1 MNKIRKYKNVI
12 LIFVMMLV
20 MVNIM
25 YSISLAFKISEY
37 DPKGKG
43 YAFSYEDTSA
53 HFKNGTYE
61 PDGGAN
67 NNLFCAEHG
76 DKLRSIDTTY
86 KLVDKITIKGN
97 NAKSFYGDEIKNKL
111 TNGRIA
117 YAIHNAEN
125 NHERQKI
132 IWYWIDNWM
141 KNVGQLKDK
150 DKKYIGFSKLQ
161 GFTVKDG
168 GIKYKNLSKDSKDV
182 IADAKSYAD
191 DIDNDKNTSTT
202 AEIKQNNKDKVSVQ
216 IEGEH
221 YKIGPINLTF
231 NPKLSSIYV
240 DNQNGETLEEDQY
253 CFLQNGVEISNE
265 NVGQIESKKDFYL
278 LVNRSNMTNIKI
290 KARTKKPKGTT
301 IDATIAFFKSVSGK
315 SYQNLV
321 MVDTKSNTFSS
332 KAASVEI
339 SVSLTG
345 NLKIEKVDK
354 DNHQMNLD
362 GAKFMVSNMDTGWV
376 YQNADGSINTTWNV
390 DWKNNPPTSFIP
402 GQTINNLPAGRY
414 QITEVSTPNNYE
426 VNENCKFYVNGT
438 EKGNMKRYNDCFA
451 TEKEITVGNGTTVN
465 IQIENKQKYIKIT
478 GKVWEDVQEGKGLTR
493 NNQLDKK
500 EHILG
505 TKTDL
510 NNIWTDNVK
519 VYLKKFERDSN
530 NKLTG
535 RVNTI
540 GNYTTTRD
548 GFYGFDNVEVKYL
561 EDYFVEFEYNGLT
574 YQCVESGVGGLWE
587 NQNSSKAIE
596 NNREEFNN
604 KFYSIEKGNTA
615 NTGVAKDK
623 TGNNQIGLN
632 YTINNHV
639 AELNDRE
646 SYYKEGWNTTSN
658 TYNAGLNLNNYYKY
672 LRGDNG
678 FNTDGHP
685 VSKVD
690 EISNV
695 NLGLYK
701 REEPDLAVQKDVQNV
716 QVEINGYGHT
726 YNYDRKETLE
736 KQNNEDAFNV
746 GVKFG
751 SKYTEGYE
759 LPIYESD
766 SNYKNEKDPSKELKV
781 YITYKVRLKNQA
793 TTIDSKI
800 NSLVDYYDS
809 TYEKNGNCDIRIN
822 ENINDTD
829 KDGKLNS
836 TIEFSKSDYN
846 DKYKKLNINTKG
858 ISIGAGETKC
868 IYIQFGLSR
877 TQIAS
882 IINDKSEEGRI
893 LKNVVEINSYSSY
906 YKGTTNPYGG
916 IDKDSAPGNA
926 VPGDQSTYEDD
937 TDTAPTLKLEVK
949 EARKLTGKV
958 FLDSTN
964 GTLMTGQ
971 IREGDGEYKNGEEGI
986 RDITVTLKPINKDP
1000 SYDEYSK
1007 KTNENGDFTISGFIP
1022 NEYEVIYT
1030 WGGQELKNGDKITL
1044 DKYKGTAYK
1053 ERERYTLTG
1062 PLWYRQNANKRLTD
1076 AIDNYEKRQEIDG
1089 RYKSIDY
1096 TTENIIN
1103 NIQKEKMDST
1113 TPKMSIRI
1121 ENMRK
1126 RRKNNYIIIR

>member
-12 LIFVMMLV
+12 LIFIIMLII
-20 MVNIM
+20 VNIM
-25 YSISLAFKISEY
+25 YSISLASNNFNIKDYKVDSANN
-37 DPKGKG
+37 G
-43 YAFSYEDTSA
+43 FSYKDTSA

-76 DKLRSIDTTY
+76 DKLRRVERPY
-86 KLVDKITIKGN
+86 RLVDKITIKGN
-97 NAKSFYGDEIKNKL
+97 NAKSFYGNEIKNKL

-132 IWYWIDNWM
+132 IWYWLDNWM
-141 KNVGQLKDK
+141 TNVGKLKDK
-150 DKKYIGFSKLQ
+150 KGKYIFDHLD
-161 GFTVKDG
+161 GFTVKSG
-168 GIKYKNLSKDSKDV
+168 GIAYKNLSKDSKDV

-202 AEIKQNNKDKVSVQ
+202 AEIKQNNKDNVSVQ

-290 KARTKKPKGTT
+290 TARTKKPKGTT
-301 IDATIAFFKSVSGK
+301 IDATIAFFKSSGA
-315 SYQNLV
+315 SWQNLV
-321 MVDTKSNTFSS
+321 MVETKSNTFSS

-339 SVSLTG
+339 PVSLTG
-345 NLKIEKVDK
+345 SLQIQKVDK
-354 DNHQMNLD
+354 NNHNIKLGGVGFTLKNSD
-362 GAKFMVSNMDTGWV
+362 GKYVDSNGQITDTETTLYTDEYG
-376 YQNADGSINTTWNV
+376 NRTISNIPIGSYTFTE
-390 DWKNNPPTSFIP
+390 
-402 GQTINNLPAGRY
+402 TINPHYG
-414 QITEVSTPNNYE
+414 YE
-426 VNENCKFYVNGT
+426 VTPES
-438 EKGNMKRYNDCFA
+438 
-451 TEKEITVGNGTTVN
+451 ITIN
-465 IQIENKQKYIKIT
+465 IQGGQNSKVVENEQKYIKIT
-478 GKVWEDVQEGKGLTR
+478 GKVWEDVQEGKGSTR
-493 NNQLDKK
+493 NNQLDEK

-505 TKTDL
+505 TKKDL

-574 YQCVESGVGGLWE
+574 YQCVNSGIGGLWE
-587 NQNSSKAIE
+587 NKNSSKAGEDAKSRE
-596 NNREEFNN
+596 NLNN
-604 KFYSIEKGNTA
+604 KFSIIENGGSA
-615 NTGVAKDK
+615 NKGVAKDP
-623 TGNNQIGLN
+623 TENNKIGLD
-632 YTINNHV
+632 YTINDHV
-639 AELNDRE
+639 ATLNGRKD
-646 SYYKEGWNTTSN
+646 YYKEGWNTTSN

-678 FNTDGHP
+678 FNTNGHP

-766 SNYKNEKDPSKELKV
+766 SNYINEKDPSKELKV

-882 IINDKSEEGRI
+882 IINDKSEEDRI

-971 IREGDGEYKNGEEGI
+971 IREGDGEYKDGEEGI
-986 RDITVTLKPINKDP
+986 KDITVTLKPINKDP

-1089 RYKSIDY
+1089 RYKSIDHN
-1096 TTENIIN
+1096 TENIIN
-1103 NIQKEKMDST
+1103 SIQNEEMSST

>member
-12 LIFVMMLV
+12 LIFIIMLII
-20 MVNIM
+20 VNIM
-25 YSISLAFKISEY
+25 YSISFASNNFNIKDYKVYS
-37 DPKGKG
+37 
-43 YAFSYEDTSA
+43 ANNVFSYKDTSA
-53 HFKNGTYE
+53 HFKDGTYE

-76 DKLRSIDTTY
+76 DKLRSVERPY
-86 KLVDKITIKGN
+86 RLVDKITIKGN
-97 NAKSFYGDEIKNKL
+97 NAKSYYGGEIKNKL

-132 IWYWIDNWM
+132 IWYWLDNWM
-141 KNVGQLKDK
+141 TNVGKLKDENGEDIFDHLK
-150 DKKYIGFSKLQ
+150 
-161 GFTVKDG
+161 GFTVKSG
-168 GIKYKNLSKDSKDV
+168 GIAYKNLSKDSKEV

-216 IEGEH
+216 IEGGH

-265 NVGQIESKKDFYL
+265 NVGQIESKKNFYL

-290 KARTKKPKGTT
+290 TARTKKPKGTT
-301 IDATIAFFKSVSGK
+301 IDATIAFFKSSGA
-315 SYQNLV
+315 SWQNLV
-321 MVDTKSNTFSS
+321 MVETKSNTFSS

-339 SVSLTG
+339 PVSLTG

-354 DNHQMNLD
+354 NNHNIKLGGVGFTLKNSD
-362 GAKFMVSNMDTGWV
+362 GKYVDSNGQITDTETTLYTDEYG
-376 YQNADGSINTTWNV
+376 NRTISNIPIGSYTFTE
-390 DWKNNPPTSFIP
+390 
-402 GQTINNLPAGRY
+402 TINPHYG
-414 QITEVSTPNNYE
+414 YE
-426 VNENCKFYVNGT
+426 VTPES
-438 EKGNMKRYNDCFA
+438 
-451 TEKEITVGNGTTVN
+451 ITIN
-465 IQIENKQKYIKIT
+465 IQGGQNSKVVENEQKYIKIT
-478 GKVWEDVQEGKGLTR
+478 GKVWEDVQEGKGSTR
-493 NNQLDKK
+493 NNQLDEK

-505 TKTDL
+505 TKKDL

-540 GNYTTTRD
+540 GNYTTTWD
-548 GFYGFDNVEVKYL
+548 GAYGFDNVEVKYL

-574 YQCVESGVGGLWE
+574 YQCVNSGIGGLWE
-587 NQNSSKAIE
+587 NENSSKAGEDAKSRE
-596 NNREEFNN
+596 NLNN
-604 KFYSIEKGNTA
+604 KFSIIENGGSA
-615 NTGVAKDK
+615 NKGVAKDP
-623 TGNNQIGLN
+623 TENNKIGLD
-632 YTINNHV
+632 YTINDHV
-639 AELNDRE
+639 ATLNGRE
-646 SYYKEGWNTTSN
+646 DYYKEGWNTTSN
-658 TYNAGLNLNNYYKY
+658 TYNALLNLNDYYKY
-672 LRGDNG
+672 LRGDKGN
-678 FNTDGHP
+678 GHP
-685 VSKVD
+685 VSKVE

-766 SNYKNEKDPSKELKV
+766 SNYRNEKDPSKELKV

-971 IREGDGEYKNGEEGI
+971 IREGDGEYKDGEEGI
-986 RDITVTLKPINKDP
+986 KDITVTLKPINKDP
-1000 SYDEYSK
+1000 SYAEYSK

-1089 RYKSIDY
+1089 RYKSIDHN
-1096 TTENIIN
+1096 TENIIN
-1103 NIQKEKMDST
+1103 SIQNEEMSST

>member
-1 MNKIRKYKNVI
+1 MKKIKHLI
-12 LIFVMMLV
+12 LIIVTAIMIVLSIN
-20 MVNIM
+20 MVSQASIYVKDDKSFNLEDYPMPRSDKKASQVDINFDAAGLHSKNRYDNI
-25 YSISLAFKISEY
+25 FCVQ
-37 DPKGKG
+37 KGKR
-43 YAFSYEDTSA
+43 
-53 HFKNGTYE
+53 
-61 PDGGAN
+61 
-67 NNLFCAEHG
+67 
-76 DKLRSIDTTY
+76 LRSIKKKY
-86 KLVDKITIKGN
+86 YLREIITISGN
-97 NAKSFYGDEIKNKL
+97 TATSKTAGDDSKYKKQTENI
-111 TNGRIA
+111 NGRLV
-117 YAIHNAEN
+117 YAIHNAANTED
-125 NHERQKI
+125 RQNL
-132 IWYWIDNWM
+132 IWWLMETWKNDVGKNLNSLKNFGISKGTGSVELHKKDLSDNAVDILGEA
-141 KNVGQLKDK
+141 KGYAKLLNTDDKTQTASITQLTSAEKLTVRDNANGYDAIGPLKFEFKPDLASITLKDQDGNK
-150 DKKYIGFSKLQ
+150 LDGKTGNVNNYYFVRVENKNNVVSLYAQLDPDEVDSISSGKSFYIMIRKNYFKNISSLSIKL
-161 GFTVKDG
+161 
-168 GIKYKNLSKDSKDV
+168 
-182 IADAKSYAD
+182 
-191 DIDNDKNTSTT
+191 NTS
-202 AEIKQNNKDKVSVQ
+202 
-216 IEGEH
+216 
-221 YKIGPINLTF
+221 
-231 NPKLSSIYV
+231 
-240 DNQNGETLEEDQY
+240 
-253 CFLQNGVEISNE
+253 
-265 NVGQIESKKDFYL
+265 
-278 LVNRSNMTNIKI
+278 
-290 KARTKKPKGTT
+290 KPKGKTIDGKILFWDCVDDNTQNMIMVKTNEEGNAGKAATTT
-301 IDATIAFFKSVSGK
+301 IENIPLS
-315 SYQNLV
+315 
-321 MVDTKSNTFSS
+321 
-332 KAASVEI
+332 
-339 SVSLTG
+339 G
-345 NLKIEKVDK
+345 NLKIQKVDK
-354 DNHQMNLD
+354 NNHNIKLGGVGFTLKNSD
-362 GAKFMVSNMDTGWV
+362 GKYVDSNGQITDTETTLYTDEYG
-376 YQNADGSINTTWNV
+376 NRTISNIPIGSYTFTETF
-390 DWKNNPPTSFIP
+390 NPNYGYEVVPEST
-402 GQTINNLPAGRY
+402 TINIQGGQNSKVV
-414 QITEVSTPNNYE
+414 E
-426 VNENCKFYVNGT
+426 NE
-438 EKGNMKRYNDCFA
+438 
-451 TEKEITVGNGTTVN
+451 
-465 IQIENKQKYIKIT
+465 QKYIKIT
-478 GKVWEDVQEGKGLTR
+478 GKVWKDGQEGKGSTR
-493 NNQLDKK
+493 NNQLDEE

-548 GFYGFDNVEVKYL
+548 GFYGFDDVEIKYL

-574 YQCVESGVGGLWE
+574 YQCVNSGIGGLWE
-587 NQNSSKAIE
+587 NKNSSKAGEDAKSRE
-596 NNREEFNN
+596 NLNN
-604 KFYSIEKGNTA
+604 KFSIIENGGAA
-615 NTGVAKDK
+615 NKGVAKDL
-623 TGNNQIGLN
+623 TENNKIGLD
-632 YTINNHV
+632 YAINAHV
-639 AELNDRE
+639 ATLNGRE
-646 SYYKEGWNTTSN
+646 DYYKEGWNTTSN
-658 TYNAGLNLNNYYKY
+658 TYNALLNLNHYYKY
-672 LRGDNG
+672 LRGD
-678 FNTDGHP
+678 DGYNKNHHA

-766 SNYKNEKDPSKELKV
+766 NNYRNEKDPSKELKV

-882 IINDKSEEGRI
+882 IINDKSEEDRI

-971 IREGDGEYKNGEEGI
+971 IREGDGEYKDDEEGI
-986 RDITVTLKPINKDP
+986 RDITVTLKPINEDP
-1000 SYDEYSK
+1000 SYFEYSE

-1076 AIDNYEKRQEIDG
+1076 AIDNYERRQKIDEK
-1089 RYKSIDY
+1089 YKSIDHN
-1096 TTENIIN
+1096 TESIIN
-1103 NIQKEKMDST
+1103 NIQNEKMNST

-1126 RRKNNYIIIR
+1126 RRKDNYIIIR

>member
-1 MNKIRKYKNVI
+1 MKKIKHLILIIVIAIMIVLSINIVSQASIYVEKQDSYDVDRYTKPRSDSKANRETIGFSDAGLHVADRYDNIFCVQKGKRLKGIEKRYYLREIITISGNTATSKTAGDDSKYKKQTK
-12 LIFVMMLV
+12 
-20 MVNIM
+20 NI
-25 YSISLAFKISEY
+25 
-37 DPKGKG
+37 
-43 YAFSYEDTSA
+43 
-53 HFKNGTYE
+53 
-61 PDGGAN
+61 
-67 NNLFCAEHG
+67 
-76 DKLRSIDTTY
+76 
-86 KLVDKITIKGN
+86 
-97 NAKSFYGDEIKNKL
+97 
-111 TNGRIA
+111 NGRLV
-117 YAIHNAEN
+117 YAIHNAANTED
-125 NHERQKI
+125 RQNL
-132 IWYWIDNWM
+132 IWWLMETWKNDVGKNLNSLKNFGISKGTGSVELHKKDLSDNAVDILGEA
-141 KNVGQLKDK
+141 KGYAKLLNTDDKTQTASITQLTSAEKLTVRDNANGYYDDGYDAIGPLKFEFKPDLASITLKDQDGNKLDGKTGDVRNYYFVEVEKK
-150 DKKYIGFSKLQ
+150 DNKIYSLADLDPDEGDSISSGESFYIMIRKDYFQ
-161 GFTVKDG
+161 G
-168 GIKYKNLSKDSKDV
+168 ISNLSIKL
-182 IADAKSYAD
+182 
-191 DIDNDKNTSTT
+191 NTS
-202 AEIKQNNKDKVSVQ
+202 
-216 IEGEH
+216 
-221 YKIGPINLTF
+221 
-231 NPKLSSIYV
+231 
-240 DNQNGETLEEDQY
+240 
-253 CFLQNGVEISNE
+253 
-265 NVGQIESKKDFYL
+265 
-278 LVNRSNMTNIKI
+278 R
-290 KARTKKPKGTT
+290 PKGKTIDGKILFWECEDDATQNMIMVRTEEKGKAGEAATTT
-301 IDATIAFFKSVSGK
+301 I
-315 SYQNLV
+315 N
-321 MVDTKSNTFSS
+321 
-332 KAASVEI
+332 
-339 SVSLTG
+339 VSLTG

-354 DNHQMNLD
+354 NNHNIKLGRVGFTLTD
-362 GAKFMVSNMDTGWV
+362 SNGKYVTSTGQITDTKTILYTDEYG
-376 YQNADGSINTTWNV
+376 NR
-390 DWKNNPPTSFIP
+390 
-402 GQTINNLPAGRY
+402 TINNIPTGSY
-414 QITEVSTPNNYE
+414 KFTETFNPNYGYE
-426 VNENCKFYVNGT
+426 VVPES
-438 EKGNMKRYNDCFA
+438 
-451 TEKEITVGNGTTVN
+451 ITIN
-465 IQIENKQKYIKIT
+465 IQGGQNSKVVENEQKYIKIT
-478 GKVWEDVQEGKGLTR
+478 GKVWEDVKEGKGSTR
-493 NNQLDKK
+493 NNQLDEK

-505 TKTDL
+505 TKKDL
-510 NNIWTDNVK
+510 NNIWTDNVR

-574 YQCVESGVGGLWE
+574 YQCVNSGIGGLWE
-587 NQNSSKAIE
+587 NKNSSKAGEDAKSRE
-596 NNREEFNN
+596 NLNN
-604 KFYSIEKGNTA
+604 KFSIIENGGSA
-615 NTGVAKDK
+615 NKGVAKDP
-623 TGNNQIGLN
+623 TENNKIGLD
-632 YTINNHV
+632 YTINDHV
-639 AELNDRE
+639 ATLNGRE
-646 SYYKEGWNTTSN
+646 DYYKEGWNTTSN

-678 FNTDGHP
+678 FNTNGHP

-766 SNYKNEKDPSKELKV
+766 SNYINEKDPSKELKV

-882 IINDKSEEGRI
+882 IINDKSEEDRI

-986 RDITVTLKPINKDP
+986 KDITVTLKPINKDP
-1000 SYDEYSK
+1000 LYVEYSE
-1007 KTNENGDFTISGFIP
+1007 KTDENGDFTISGFIP

-1089 RYKSIDY
+1089 RYKSIDH

-1103 NIQKEKMDST
+1103 NIQSEKMNST

>member
-12 LIFVMMLV
+12 LIFIIMLII
-20 MVNIM
+20 VNIM
-25 YSISLAFKISEY
+25 YSISFASDNFDITKFIPGS
-37 DPKGKG
+37 DSVG
-43 YAFSYEDTSA
+43 FSYKDTSA

-76 DKLRSIDTTY
+76 DKLRRIDTTY

-97 NAKSFYGDEIKNKL
+97 NAKSYYGKEIKNKL

-132 IWYWIDNWM
+132 IWYWLENWM

-168 GIKYKNLSKDSKDV
+168 GIEYKNLSEDSKDV

-202 AEIKQNNKDKVSVQ
+202 AEIKQNNKDNVSVQ

-301 IDATIAFFKSVSGK
+301 IDATIAFFKSSGA
-315 SYQNLV
+315 SWQNLV
-321 MVDTKSNTFSS
+321 MVETKSNTFSS

-339 SVSLTG
+339 PVSLTG
-345 NLKIEKVDK
+345 SLQIQKVDK
-354 DNHQMNLD
+354 NNHNIKLGGVGFTLKNSD
-362 GAKFMVSNMDTGWV
+362 GKYVDSNGQITDTETTLYTDEYG
-376 YQNADGSINTTWNV
+376 NRTISNIPIGSYTFTETF
-390 DWKNNPPTSFIP
+390 NPNYGYEVVPEST
-402 GQTINNLPAGRY
+402 TINIQGGQNSMVV
-414 QITEVSTPNNYE
+414 E
-426 VNENCKFYVNGT
+426 NE
-438 EKGNMKRYNDCFA
+438 
-451 TEKEITVGNGTTVN
+451 
-465 IQIENKQKYIKIT
+465 QKYIKIR
-478 GKVWEDVQEGKGLTR
+478 GRVWEDGQEGKGSSR
-493 NNQLDKK
+493 NNQLDEEE

-505 TKTDL
+505 TKTDP

-540 GNYTTTRD
+540 GNYTTTWD
-548 GFYGFDNVEVKYL
+548 GAYGFDNVEVKYL

-574 YQCVESGVGGLWE
+574 YQCVNSGIGGLWE
-587 NQNSSKAIE
+587 NKNSSKAGEDAKSRE
-596 NNREEFNN
+596 NLNN
-604 KFYSIEKGNTA
+604 KFSIIENGGSA
-615 NTGVAKDK
+615 NKGVAKDP
-623 TGNNQIGLN
+623 TENNKIGLD
-632 YTINNHV
+632 YTINDHV
-639 AELNDRE
+639 ATLNGRKD
-646 SYYKEGWNTTSN
+646 YYKEGWNTTSN

-678 FNTDGHP
+678 FNTNGHP

-766 SNYKNEKDPSKELKV
+766 SNYINEKDPSKELKV

-882 IINDKSEEGRI
+882 IINDKSEEDRI

-986 RDITVTLKPINKDP
+986 KDITVTLKPINKDP
-1000 SYDEYSK
+1000 SYVEYSE
-1007 KTNENGDFTISGFIP
+1007 KTDENGDFTISGFIP
-1022 NEYEVIYT
+1022 NEYEVIYI
-1030 WGGQELKNGDKITL
+1030 WGGQALKNGDKITL

-1089 RYKSIDY
+1089 RYKSIDHN
-1096 TTENIIN
+1096 TENIIN
-1103 NIQKEKMDST
+1103 SIQNEEMSST